1 MMAPDKAEQ
10 NSEPDQDSNLDPDK
24 AKQKGEPGLDPDLDP
39 DKTKQKGCLVWIQAV

>member
-1 MMAPDKAEQ
+1 MAPDKAKQ
-10 NSEPDQDSNLDPDK
+10 NSEPDQDPNLDPDK